1 MKTLKIQ
8 IPNMQSSH
16 CQMRVNKAL
25 STILGATD
33 IRTQSGVAS
42 VSLPKETTS
51 AEVISTIE
59 NAGYYV
65 TDAAEETANAFQETE
80 SLIENGIVKNHC
92 LD

>member
-1 MKTLKIQ
+1 MKTFKIQ

-25 STILGATD
+25 GTILGATN

-42 VSLPKETTS
+42 ASLPMEATS

-65 TDAAEETANAFQETE
+65 TDIEQENEITFSETE
-80 SLIENGIVKNHC
+80 STIENGIVNDHC